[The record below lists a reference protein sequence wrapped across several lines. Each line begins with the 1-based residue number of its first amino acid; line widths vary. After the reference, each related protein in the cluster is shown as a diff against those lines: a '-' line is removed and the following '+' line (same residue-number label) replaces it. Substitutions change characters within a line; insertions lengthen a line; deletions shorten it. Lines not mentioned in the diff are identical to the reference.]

1 MGDDTD
7 EKSTTLRCFEELW
20 ATGHLRVADE
30 ILHPDYRGHAP
41 GFRAMHGRAALK
53 DLVRRYHRGF
63 PGLELAV
70 VGQIAEGD
78 RVVTEFTLTGVH
90 TGRWMGVPATGRT
103 IRLGGLAFSRFSPF
117 SEGGQIVEQWYEWER
132 RLLLEQLG
140 LLPALPDSQGERP

>member
-1 MGDDTD
+1 MGHDTA

-20 ATGHLRVADE
+20 ATGRLGVADE
-30 ILHPDYRGHAP
+30 ILHPDYEGHAP
-41 GFRAMHGRAALK
+41 GFRTMRGRAALK

-70 VGQIAEGD
+70 VGQIGEGD

-90 TGRWMGVPATGRT
+90 TGRWMGVPATGRA
-103 IRLGGLAFSRFSPF
+103 IRLGGLAFSRLDRR
-117 SEGGQIVEQWYEWER
+117 GQIVEQWYEWER

-140 LLPALPDSQGERP
+140 LLPSLPDSQGE